1 MISYLRKRR
10 IKIIS
15 VNSLKNKKDF
25 INLFKILKK
34 YAYNR
39 ILVES
44 GLIFLNRLLKDKII
58 NNLYIFKSSIRLKKN
73 GQNNASNEFL
83 KKLKL
88 KNKIKVNLNGDEL
101 YKIKIK

>member
-1 MISYLRKRR
+1 M
-10 IKIIS
+10 
-15 VNSLKNKKDF
+15 
-25 INLFKILKK
+25 
-34 YAYNR
+34 
-39 ILVES
+39 
-44 GLIFLNRLLKDKII
+44 I
-58 NNLYIFKSSIRLKKN
+58 NNLYIFKSSIRLRKN